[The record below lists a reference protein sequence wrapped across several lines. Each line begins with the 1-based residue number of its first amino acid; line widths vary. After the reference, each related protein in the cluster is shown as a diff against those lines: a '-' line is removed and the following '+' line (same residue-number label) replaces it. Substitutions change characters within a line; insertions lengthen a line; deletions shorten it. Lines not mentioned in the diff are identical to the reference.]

1 MFGRFKKLSRVCGN
15 SRYCLID
22 ALAKHIRERLELRM
36 TCTVFEDSL
45 ARVWPVGPVADPKR
59 AERIHAFA
67 KANGWTATI
76 HENGTQ
82 VAFKKLAAWV
92 QTDPLASDAKRV
104 LQGFFVEDGADSV
117 LIETQ

>member
-1 MFGRFKKLSRVCGN
+1 MDVAKRICKPARGYAQTFLKDFGRFQDFAFAFFCGN
-15 SRYCLID
+15 SGYCLID

-67 KANGWTATI
+67 KSNGWTATI

-82 VAFKKLAAWV
+82 VAFKKLAA
-92 QTDPLASDAKRV
+92 
-104 LQGFFVEDGADSV
+104 
-117 LIETQ
+117 

>member
-1 MFGRFKKLSRVCGN
+1 
-15 SRYCLID
+15 
-22 ALAKHIRERLELRM
+22 M

-67 KANGWTATI
+67 KSNGWTATI

-82 VAFKKLAAWV
+82 VAFKKLAA
-92 QTDPLASDAKRV
+92 
-104 LQGFFVEDGADSV
+104 
-117 LIETQ
+117 